1 MLIEISSSKDVINMM
16 LYLLRQQTNQISR
29 SLLDE
34 TDLNIEVVSIEPIT
48 SMTPSLYD
56 DLIEKIFSSERVIVI

>member
-1 MLIEISSSKDVINMM
+1 MM

-34 TDLNIEVVSIEPIT
+34 TDLNVEVVYIEPIT

-56 DLIEKIFSSERVIVI
+56 GLIEKIFSSERVIVI